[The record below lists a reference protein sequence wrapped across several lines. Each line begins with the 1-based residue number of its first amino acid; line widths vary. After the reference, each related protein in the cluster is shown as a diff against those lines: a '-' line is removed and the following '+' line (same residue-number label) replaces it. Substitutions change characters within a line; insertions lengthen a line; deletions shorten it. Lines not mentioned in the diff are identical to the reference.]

1 MSQFQEPREI
11 VWCESLQDNMAG
23 LWLDCAPKSDMHT
36 IANDE
41 FRVALTL
48 RLFIHQKC
56 IIPGTMC
63 DCRKG
68 KSLSLSTIPLD
79 CNGIHLTTG
88 CIKWQLDPQP

>member
-11 VWCESLQDNMAG
+11 AWCESLQGNTAG
-23 LWLDCAPKSDMHT
+23 LWLDCASKSDMPK

-48 RLFIHQKC
+48 RLFLHQKC

-68 KSLSLSTIPLD
+68 KSAIPLD
-79 CNGIHLTTG
+79 CNVDHL
-88 CIKWQLDPQP
+88 D